1 MTKGVTRRCLS
12 EPISASPMEIVSG
25 SSPINWQSRFPNTLS
40 SVGRIQSNCS
50 WSSVKEWLKGLP
62 FIGWLIRKFSGEKP
76 YIVFWEQIT
85 ADLKK
90 LDEIKAKT
98 FANNEEGIQQAMQE
112 FRGIHNVHIQLALIL
127 YWQDNNCQH
136 LVPPS
141 FLALP
146 SQHQEKLKK
155 YVAEKNS
162 LGPDLWSTDPMN
174 ALCREAVDT
183 YQKELSKRVETGLK
197 QVVAEYLNE
206 EKGRTH
212 QKAKEATQLIT
223 DSPAGVFELLRT
235 NKKIK
240 DDRFIEYIQKG
251 LKDSERALFL
261 ERFQSQFIL
270 ALGNLAR
277 REGERNPKAVQASLK
292 LQPRRGSPPPTP
304 EQVWAE
310 FINNGKKIE
319 GIVPSQLF
327 AATLDHLPKPTTPP
341 TS

>member
-62 FIGWLIRKFSGEKP
+62 FIGWLIRKFSGVKP

-112 FRGIHNVHIQLALIL
+112 FRGIHNVHIQLALIHH
-127 YWQDNNCQH
+127 WQHTDNQH
-136 LVPPS
+136 LVSPS

-174 ALCREAVDT
+174 ALCKEAVNT

-223 DSPAGVFELLRT
+223 QSSEVFELLRT

-240 DDRFIEYIQKG
+240 DERFIEYIQKG
-251 LKDSERALFL
+251 LKDSERASFL
-261 ERFQSQFIL
+261 EKFQSQFIWE
-270 ALGNLAR
+270 LGNLAR
-277 REGERNPKAVQASLK
+277 KGGNPKAEQEAQK
-292 LQPRRGSPPPTP
+292 LQPRRGNPPPTR

-310 FINNGKKIE
+310 FINNGRKIE

-327 AATLDHLPKPTTPP
+327 AATLDNLAKPTTPP